1 MDSTKN
7 ISKISTK
14 EYINPHKNPD
24 IKIAEDTIDSTTY
37 IQPRTGLFN
46 TNVSRTD
53 FAYNKP
59 DGASML
65 ENEGAYIVMGQVP
78 MGQSQTTGY
87 GASGLPAEAID
98 LVVGRGAALNRGKGP
113 AKGDIVNNNHMS
125 DAARIYICRLS
136 DIDRDFNIESDAKTL
151 TTRFPGSAIA
161 LKADNVRIVG
171 REGVKI
177 VTGKVFSPNG
187 GEEKNSLNGKIQ
199 VAPRIDLV
207 AGNNYDNVQGVAL
220 GERTA
225 ECLQELNNIVGEI
238 WSAVFNLA
246 LIQSSYNGVV
256 AINPVAP
263 WAAAAMPPAN
273 LGIYTKVLNSLYQ
286 TRTSATMWELN
297 YVTQKPIPG
306 KRYIV
311 SRNVRTN

>member
-1 MDSTKN
+1 MAK
-7 ISKISTK
+7 KINSRD
-14 EYINPHKNPD
+14 YINPHNNPG
-24 IKIAEDTIDSTTY
+24 ISLAEDNLDTTTIV
-37 IQPRTGLFN
+37 QPRTGLYN
-46 TNVSRTD
+46 TNLGRTN
-53 FAYNKP
+53 FTYNKP

-78 MGQSQTTGY
+78 IGQTETSGY
-87 GASGLPAEAID
+87 GALGMPAESID
-98 LVVGRGAALNRGKGP
+98 LVVGRGAALNRGRGP
-113 AKGDIVNNNHMS
+113 AEGDIVNNNHMS

-136 DIDRDFNIESDAKTL
+136 YIDEEFNIESDEKTV
-151 TTRFPGSAIA
+151 TTRYPGSAIA

-187 GEEKNSLNGKIQ
+187 SGGEETNSLNGRIQ
-199 VAPRIDLV
+199 TAPRIDLV
-207 AGNNYDNVQGVAL
+207 AGNNYENVQGVAL

-225 ECLQELNNIVGEI
+225 EALREMNQIVGQI

-246 LIQSSYNGVV
+246 LIQSGFNGVIGV
-256 AINPVAP
+256 NPVP
-263 WAAAAMPPAN
+263 WIASAAPPAN

-297 YVTQKPIPG
+297 YVTEKPLPG

-311 SRNVRTN
+311 STNVRTN